1 MQTLISASAVAVII
15 VCMLRVRRNKHI
27 IACFVYLLYACIQYF
42 SVAFPCKGFTASQY
56 FGYASSLLNINVLE
70 YSGIDQSV
78 AVFKCCKSTEFNIS
92 VYSYHS
98 IGINAGGVYN
108 CTAASAVF
116 KGYISVN
123 RYCAYFLGTDRNI
136 QRMTVH
142 VDRFIAVYYY
152 ALNNTIYIAGQL

>member
-15 VCMLRVRRNKHI
+15 VCMLRVSLNKYI

-42 SVAFPCKGFTASQY
+42 SAFTCKRLTATQY
-56 FGYASSLLNINVLE
+56 FNYTSSLNINVLE

-78 AVFKCCKSTEFNIS
+78 AVFKCCKSIEFNIS

-98 IGINAGGVYN
+98 MGINAGGVYN
-108 CTAASAVF
+108 CTFASAVF